1 MLLAAAPAP
10 LLAQEES
17 AGSRWVV
24 RLGLSRDAFT
34 GASQDTTTFPGS
46 TVEVVPTPRLA
57 VEIGLG
63 RRLGSWELGLSG
75 GYAGGG
81 LRASTEALFVDERTG
96 GANRYRASLMVRR
109 EVARLEAA
117 ALSVTMGLLADL
129 WRVSSMGDRTSLGA
143 RGGAVL
149 AIPLS
154 RRLALENAALVSVGS
169 GPFRKADLPRD
180 AKVSPMWTW
189 SFGVAVRVRP

>member
-1 MLLAAAPAP
+1 MLLALAPAP
-10 LLAQEES
+10 LPAQEES
-17 AGSRWVV
+17 TGSRWVL

-57 VEIGLG
+57 AEIGVG
-63 RRLGSWELGLSG
+63 RRFGPWELGLSG

-81 LRASTEALFVDERTG
+81 LRAGTEALFVDERTG
-96 GANRYRASLMVRR
+96 GVDRYRASLMVRR

-117 ALSVTMGLLADL
+117 ALSVTLGALADL
-129 WRVSSMGDRTSLGA
+129 WRVSAMGDRTSLGV

-149 AIPLS
+149 AIPLG

-169 GPFRKADLPRD
+169 GPFRKADLPPD

>member
-1 MLLAAAPAP
+1 MLLALAPAP
-10 LLAQEES
+10 LPAQEES
-17 AGSRWVV
+17 AGSRWAV

-46 TVEVVPTPRLA
+46 SVEVVPTPRLA
-57 VEIGLG
+57 VEVGLG
-63 RRLGSWELGLSG
+63 RRVGPWEFGLSG

-96 GANRYRASLMVRR
+96 GVDRYRASLMVRR
-109 EVARLEAA
+109 DVARLEAA
-117 ALSVTMGLLADL
+117 ALSVTMGFLADL
-129 WRVSSMGDRTSLGA
+129 WRVSAMGDRTSLGV
-143 RGGAVL
+143 RGGAAL

-154 RRLALENAALVSVGS
+154 QGLALENTALVSVGG
-169 GPFRKADLPRD
+169 GPFNKSDLPPD

-189 SFGVAVRVRP
+189 SFGMAVRVRP